1 MNQIR
6 SDLLAWYLTH
16 AREMPWR
23 SDPTPWHVWVSEIM
37 LQQTRVESVIG
48 YFQRFIKR
56 FPSPGSVAAGP
67 VEDVIDLWAGLGYY
81 SRARNLH
88 HACREI
94 VTVYG
99 GQIPSDPKVF
109 RTLKGVGAYTCGA
122 VMSIAFNQPE
132 AIVDGNVERVF
143 SRLFLVEED
152 IRLNHT
158 KKRFWALA
166 NDWVADLSP
175 QERPADLNQAIMELG
190 ALVCLPKSP
199 KCTDCPIRS
208 HCLAFKQERVHELPV
223 KSKAKPK
230 RTVKKQA
237 WLHETD
243 DGRIWV
249 TRRPNEGLLAGL
261 WSLPMTT
268 VESAPSTAFT
278 LDIEPSVRIQHAF
291 THLIW
296 LVDVYRSST
305 PTPTP
310 KATWG
315 AEVRAMTV
323 EELSKVAL
331 GGPSLKALIKAG
343 IPLPRR
349 RGAGNAST

>member
-6 SDLLAWYLTH
+6 ADLLAWYQIH

-23 SDPTPWHVWVSEIM
+23 SQPTPWHVWVSEIM
-37 LQQTRVESVIG
+37 LQQTRVDSVIG
-48 YFQRFIKR
+48 YFERFIKR
-56 FPSPGSVAAGP
+56 FPSPESVAAVP
-67 VEDVIDLWAGLGYY
+67 VEDVLDLWAGLGYY

-94 VTVYG
+94 ATVHG
-99 GQIPSDPKVF
+99 GNIPSEPDVF

-122 VMSIAFNQPE
+122 VMSIAFGRPE

-143 SRLFLVEED
+143 SRVFLVEED
-152 IRLNHT
+152 IRLSST
-158 KKRFWALA
+158 KKKFWTLA
-166 NDWVADLSP
+166 QDWVVNLTEGEQP
-175 QERPADLNQAIMELG
+175 GDLNQAVMELG

-199 KCTDCPIRS
+199 RCTECPLQV
-208 HCLAFKQERVHELPV
+208 HCRAFNLDRVHGLPV

-230 RTVKKQA
+230 RTVKKHA
-237 WLHETD
+237 WLYETD

-261 WSLPMTT
+261 WSLPMST
-268 VESAPSTAFT
+268 VETSESTAFA

-296 LVDVYRSST
+296 QVDLYRSSK
-305 PTPTP
+305 PMHTP
-310 KATWG
+310 KANWG
-315 AEVRAMTV
+315 TEVRAMTV

-349 RGAGNAST
+349 RGAGKQVT

>member
-1 MNQIR
+1 
-6 SDLLAWYLTH
+6 
-16 AREMPWR
+16 
-23 SDPTPWHVWVSEIM
+23 M
-37 LQQTRVESVIG
+37 LQQTRVDSVIG
-48 YFQRFIKR
+48 YFERFVKR
-56 FPSPGSVAAGP
+56 FPSPESVAVVP

-88 HACREI
+88 HACQEI
-94 VTVYG
+94 VNVHG
-99 GQIPSDPKVF
+99 GQIPSVPDEF
-109 RTLKGVGAYTCGA
+109 RSLKGVGAYTCGA
-122 VMSIAFNQPE
+122 VMSIAFGLPE

-152 IRLNHT
+152 IRLSRT
-158 KKRFWALA
+158 KKKFWSLA
-166 NDWVADLSP
+166 QDWVADLSAH
-175 QERPADLNQAIMELG
+175 ERPGDLNQAVMELG

-199 KCTDCPIRS
+199 RCTECPLRD
-208 HCLAFKQERVHELPV
+208 HCGALKLGRVHGLPV
-223 KSKAKPK
+223 KSKAKAK

-237 WLHETD
+237 WLHETE

-249 TRRPNEGLLAGL
+249 TRRPKEGLLAGL
-261 WSLPMTT
+261 WSLPMST
-268 VESAPSTAFT
+268 VETSDSTVFS

-296 LVDVYRSST
+296 QVDVYRT
-305 PTPTP
+305 TQPIETP
-310 KATWG
+310 KASWG
-315 AEVRAMTV
+315 SEVRAMTV

-349 RGAGNAST
+349 RGAGRLST